1 MIEIYGIGNLT
12 KDPEGMTTTSGTQIC
27 KMNVAVNKMY
37 TKDGERQVG
46 FYTIIVWNKLA
57 ENCLKFLKKGSKIG
71 FKGDPQVRSYDAN
84 DGTKKYVFEIVAYEI
99 EFLSS
104 AKATEP
110 KENDKLE
117 PIDDEG
123 LPF

>member
-37 TKDGERQVG
+37 TKDGEKQVG

-57 ENCLKFLKKGSKIG
+57 ENCLKFLKKGSKIA
-71 FKGDPQVRSYDAN
+71 FSGDPQVRSYDAN
-84 DGTKKYVFEIVAYEI
+84 DGTKKYVFEIVADEI

-104 AKATEP
+104 AKTTES

-117 PIDDEG
+117 PISNED